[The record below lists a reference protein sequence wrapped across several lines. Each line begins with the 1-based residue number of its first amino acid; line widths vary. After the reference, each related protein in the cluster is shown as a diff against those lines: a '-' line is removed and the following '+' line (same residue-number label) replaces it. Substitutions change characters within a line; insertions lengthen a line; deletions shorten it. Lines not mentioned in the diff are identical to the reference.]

1 MSENEHEQ
9 ESYECPECG
18 NTVTVDDDGYAT
30 CYGYPGNHHPSFNL
44 VRPCGICGDPI
55 RTCEI
60 CQDCA
65 DESEGD
71 AFTTNWGLGSDLF
84 R

>member
-1 MSENEHEQ
+1 MSENEKET
-9 ESYECPECG
+9 YECGTCG
-18 NTVTVDDDGYAT
+18 NTVRVNEQGFAR
-30 CYGYPGNHHPSFNL
+30 CAGVPGQWHSL
-44 VRPCGICGDPI
+44 IDVVRPCGICGDPI

-65 DESEGD
+65 DKTEGD